1 MAGGA
6 VTSVRRMAHRG
17 MDNGKD
23 EARGAAARPGMETAR
38 PADAA
43 PPGSRERGESDVSG
57 WNPARDEAPSSR
69 EGRYHRAASL
79 RMAQPR
85 TAVEDR
91 SDEAWASGGVQG
103 GPYGRDDRDDRYATG
118 VGPRARMGTQDQEL
132 APQPADYRS
141 WDREGYGGEESRMRG
156 DAPRAVSGWRA
167 REEAPLPLETST
179 LHEPPRRTEG
189 RAFHTGDVD
198 TELGRSEETLEFEAR
213 SHVSRPGEHAGSG
226 WRGSRDL
233 SAPSPERSDEGW
245 RGGRDASSRQHSDSE
260 RGESGWH
267 GGRQHSSTER
277 GDEDWRG
284 GRDRSSPS
292 RQHSSAEYTDEGR
305 REMSA
310 RSRERSG
317 VARSEEGPREGREV
331 SLPSRGDARSERRD
345 VSSSSRGASGVERSE
360 RTFVADHIREDRS
373 QDYRAPPLGMSKRW
387 QREPLTARDV
397 MTRNVRS
404 ARRDSPLREVARIM
418 KDEDCGV
425 VPIID
430 EQGRL
435 EGLVTDRDLALRAF
449 AGGTSP
455 EQLRAADVMTED
467 VEAVTLDE
475 SLHGLIDIMA
485 RRQIRRL
492 PVIERDDRLV
502 GIISLGDIAQR
513 ADADEELQR
522 ALERISA
529 RRSFW
534 TRLR

>member
-1 MAGGA
+1 
-6 VTSVRRMAHRG
+6 

-43 PPGSRERGESDVSG
+43 PPGSRERSESDVSG

-118 VGPRARMGTQDQEL
+118 VGPRARMGTQDREL
-132 APQPADYRS
+132 SPQPADYRS
-141 WDREGYGGEESRMRG
+141 WNREGYGGEESRMRG
-156 DAPRAVSGWRA
+156 DAPRSVSGWRA
-167 REEAPLPLETST
+167 HEEAPLPLETST
-179 LHEPPRRTEG
+179 LHESPRRSEG

-198 TELGRSEETLEFEAR
+198 TELGLAEETLEFEAR
-213 SHVSRPGEHAGSG
+213 SHVSRPGERAGSG
-226 WRGSRDL
+226 WRGGRDL
-233 SAPSPERSDEGW
+233 AAPSRRHSDPERAEGGW
-245 RGGRDASSRQHSDSE
+245 RGASPSRQHSDSE
-260 RGESGWH
+260 
-267 GGRQHSSTER
+267 GGV
-277 GDEDWRG
+277 RG
-284 GRDRSSPS
+284 GRDLSAPSRQHSDEERSEGGWRGASPS
-292 RQHSSAEYTDEGR
+292 RQHPDSEGGGRDLSAPSRQHSDEDWREG

-317 VARSEEGPREGREV
+317 VVRSEEGARGV
-331 SLPSRGDARSERRD
+331 SRSERREGSA
-345 VSSSSRGASGVERSE
+345 VPSRSE
-360 RTFVADHIREDRS
+360 RTFVADHLREDRS
-373 QDYRAPPLGMSKRW
+373 QDYRAPPLGMSQRW

-404 ARRDSPLREVARIM
+404 VRRDSPLREVARIM

-435 EGLVTDRDLALRAF
+435 VGLVTDRDLALRAF

-513 ADADEELQR
+513 ADTDEELQR